1 MIIQTCCFAYFFCK
15 RQSRVIKRNY
25 SQTNVKSNK
34 KVTNFVLPQ
43 HPCSA
48 EENYGMIAN
57 DNSNK
62 PFIKY
67 TQKYIM
73 CYENKK
79 TD

>member
-1 MIIQTCCFAYFFCK
+1 M
-15 RQSRVIKRNY
+15 IKRNY
-25 SQTNVKSNK
+25 SLKNVKSEK
-34 KVTNFVLPQ
+34 KVTNFALPQ
-43 HPCSA
+43 QPWSA
-48 EENYGMIAN
+48 EQNYGMIAN

-67 TQKYIM
+67 TQKYNM